1 MKKRMVSASDVAKL
15 AGVSRTTVSF
25 ILNNTPGK
33 HISEAT
39 RQRVLQAATAL
50 EYVPDED
57 AVSVAR
63 RTHYTIGFFI
73 CHSSSIFTD
82 AYIIRLIDGMA
93 LVLNK
98 HRCQLVLQPL
108 RQSQTNYGELA
119 RSHGLDGVIL
129 INTHTNDPGIAELER
144 AGLPLVV
151 IGSIQELHIP
161 QVDIDNTAAAREMT
175 EYLISLGHSKIAMIV
190 HAPVSYYAAA
200 HRLLGYTAALEAAG
214 IPVNPEYIRIA
225 DFTEASGY
233 RAMGELLDLT
243 DRPTAVFAGNDVVAY
258 GAMQA
263 IQDAGLEIPRDI
275 SLAGFDD
282 DYLSRYIN
290 PPLTTVTQPAAGLGE
305 AAARLVLKQ
314 ILESSSRE
322 AASDIPSN
330 VAEQH
335 RIILPTIL
343 AQRKSCRSI
352 DHGYH

>member
-39 RQRVLQAATAL
+39 RQRVLQAASAL

-57 AVSVAR
+57 AVSMAR
-63 RTHYTIGFFI
+63 RTHFTIGFFI
-73 CHSSSIFTD
+73 SHSSSIFTD

-93 LVLNK
+93 LVFNK
-98 HRCQLVLQPL
+98 NRCRLVLQPL
-108 RQSQTNYGELA
+108 RQSQTNYVELV

-129 INTHTNDPGIAELER
+129 INTHTNDPGITDLEQ
-144 AGLPLVV
+144 ADIPLVV
-151 IGSIQELHIP
+151 IGSIQGLHIP
-161 QVDIDNTAAAREMT
+161 QVDIDNTAAAREMA
-175 EYLISLGHSKIAMIV
+175 EYLISLGHTKIAMIV

-200 HRLLGYTAALEAAG
+200 HRLAGYKAALEAAG
-214 IPVNPEYIRIA
+214 LPIQDQYIRIA

-233 RAMGELLDLT
+233 RAMRELLDLA

-263 IQDAGLEIPRDI
+263 IQDAGLDIPGNI

-282 DYLSRYIN
+282 DYLSRYLN
-290 PPLTTVTQPAAGLGE
+290 PPLTTVTQPAEGLGE
-305 AAARLVLKQ
+305 AAARLVLRQ
-314 ILESSSRE
+314 ILSPSAVQQE
-322 AASDIPSN
+322 A
-330 VAEQH
+330 EMH
-335 RIILPTIL
+335 RIILPTVL
-343 AQRKSCRSI
+343 AQRDSCRSI
-352 DHGYH
+352 QHEQH

>member
-63 RTHYTIGFFI
+63 RTHFTIGFFI
-73 CHSSSIFTD
+73 SHSSSIFTD

-93 LVLNK
+93 LVFNK
-98 HRCQLVLQPL
+98 HRCRLVLQPL
-108 RQSQTNYGELA
+108 RQSQTNYVELV
-119 RSHGLDGVIL
+119 RSHSLDGVIL
-129 INTHTNDPGIAELER
+129 INTHINDPGILELEQL
-144 AGLPLVV
+144 GIPLVV
-151 IGSIQELHIP
+151 IGSIQGLHIP
-161 QVDIDNTAAAREMT
+161 QVDIDNTAAAREMV
-175 EYLISLGHSKIAMIV
+175 EHLIALGHSKIAMIV

-200 HRLLGYTAALEAAG
+200 HRLAGYKMAMESAGLE
-214 IPVNPEYIRIA
+214 INPEYIKVA

-233 RAMGELLDLT
+233 RAMRELLDLKE
-243 DRPTAVFAGNDVVAY
+243 RPTAVFAGNDVVAY

-263 IQDAGLEIPRDI
+263 IQDEGLSIPADI

-282 DYLSRYIN
+282 DYLSRYLN

-314 ILESSSRE
+314 ILSPLT
-322 AASDIPSN
+322 ASAPSDKTSDS
-330 VAEQH
+330 AEVH
-335 RIILPTIL
+335 RIILPTVL
-343 AQRKSCRSI
+343 ALRESCRSL
-352 DHGYH
+352 YHEQQ

>member
-39 RQRVLQAATAL
+39 RQRVLQAASAL

-63 RTHYTIGFFI
+63 RTHFTIGFFI
-73 CHSSSIFTD
+73 SHSSSIFTD

-93 LVLNK
+93 LVFNK
-98 HRCQLVLQPL
+98 NRCRLVLQPL
-108 RQSQTNYGELA
+108 RQSQTNYVELVRTQA
-119 RSHGLDGVIL
+119 LDGVIL
-129 INTHTNDPGIAELER
+129 INTHTNDPGIADLER
-144 AGLPLVV
+144 AGIPLVV
-151 IGSIQELHIP
+151 IGSIQELRIP
-161 QVDIDNTAAAREMT
+161 QVDIDNTAAAREMA
-175 EYLISLGHSKIAMIV
+175 EYLISLGHTKIAMIV
-190 HAPVSYYAAA
+190 HAPISYYAAA
-200 HRLLGYTAALEAAG
+200 HRLAGYKAALETAG
-214 IPVNPEYIRIA
+214 LPIHDEYIRIA

-233 RAMGELLDLT
+233 RSMRELLDLA

-263 IQDAGLEIPRDI
+263 IQDAGLDIPGDI

-282 DYLSRYIN
+282 DYLSRYLN

-305 AAARLVLKQ
+305 AAARLVLRQ
-314 ILESSSRE
+314 ILS
-322 AASDIPSN
+322 PSA
-330 VAEQH
+330 VQQETEMH
-335 RIILPTIL
+335 RIILPTVL
-343 AQRKSCRSI
+343 AQRDSCRSI
-352 DHGYH
+352 HHEQH